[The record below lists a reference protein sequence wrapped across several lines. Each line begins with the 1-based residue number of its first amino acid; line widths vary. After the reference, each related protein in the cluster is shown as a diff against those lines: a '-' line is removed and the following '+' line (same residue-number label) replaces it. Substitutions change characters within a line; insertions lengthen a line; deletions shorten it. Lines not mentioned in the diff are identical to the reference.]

1 MVNEKGFFRT
11 RFVRSTSGLPWVFL
25 GFLLKSFSLLE
36 IKPILQGRRDDVLSQ
51 IAAQDAALRETFDA
65 LQVLNYRR
73 SFDEC
78 VAIVKEVLA

>member
-1 MVNEKGFFRT
+1 MLFRSVAEKE
-11 RFVRSTSGLPWVFL
+11 PA
-25 GFLLKSFSLLE
+25 SLLE

>member
-1 MVNEKGFFRT
+1 
-11 RFVRSTSGLPWVFL
+11 
-25 GFLLKSFSLLE
+25 LE
-36 IKPILQGRRDDVLSQ
+36 IKPILQGRRDDVLGR